1 MGLVSLSKGLD
12 IPIDGA
18 PRQQVVDEKRV
29 SKVALL
35 GQDYIGMKPTMLVD
49 EGDHVRLGQVV
60 FEDKKLPGVKYT
72 APGTGVVREI
82 NRGEK
87 RFFLSMVIELDSGSA
102 EQVTF
107 PRWSHEQ
114 LASADRGAVVE
125 NLIESG
131 TWPAIRQRPF
141 GKVAD
146 PENIP
151 HSIFVTAMDTNPLA
165 PSIEAILK
173 GREDD
178 FKNGL
183 RVLAALTEG
192 RLYVCTSPEADIPLP
207 DLASLSLER
216 FSGPHPAGNAGT
228 HIHFLD
234 PVNRNKTVWNVD
246 AKDVIAM
253 GHLFTTGEIDTTRV
267 ISLAGPGVKTPR
279 LVRTRLGAFIPELTE
294 GEIQGE
300 DQRVIAG
307 SILSGRVANGP
318 VAYLGR
324 FHQQVSVISEGRQ
337 REFLGWINPGAHLFS
352 LKRIVLSRFLPT
364 KRFVF
369 NTALNG
375 GRRAIVP
382 NDSYT
387 RVMPLDILATPLLRA
402 IAVQDV
408 EDAENLGVLELVEE
422 DLSLCTFVCPSKI
435 DHGNVLRETLTLIE
449 KEG

>member
-18 PRQQVVDEKRV
+18 PQQQVVDEKGV

-35 GQDYIGMKPTMLVD
+35 GQDYIGMKPTVLVD
-49 EGDHVRLGQVV
+49 EGDHVKLGQVV
-60 FEDKKLPGVKYT
+60 FEDKKLSGVKYT
-72 APGTGVVREI
+72 APGTGVVRGI

-87 RFFLSMVIELDSGSA
+87 RFFLSMVIELDSGST

-107 PRWSHEQ
+107 PRVSPEQ
-114 LASADRGAVVE
+114 LTSSDRDGVVE

-146 PENIP
+146 PADIP
-151 HSIFVTAMDTNPLA
+151 HSIFITAMDTNPLA
-165 PSIEAILK
+165 PSIDAILK
-173 GREDD
+173 GREEE
-178 FKNGL
+178 FENGL

-192 RLYVCTSPEADIPLP
+192 QLYVCTSPEADIPLP
-207 DLASLSLER
+207 DLPSLSLEH
-216 FSGPHPAGNAGT
+216 FSGPHPAGNPGT

-234 PVNRNKTVWNVD
+234 PVSRNKTVWNVD
-246 AKDVIAM
+246 AKDVVAI
-253 GHLFTTGEIDTTRV
+253 GHLFATGEIDTTRV
-267 ISLAGPGVKTPR
+267 ISLAGPGVKSPR
-279 LVRTRLGAFIPELTE
+279 LIKTRLGAYIPQLTE
-294 GEIQGE
+294 GEVTDG
-300 DQRVIAG
+300 DQRVISG
-307 SILSGRVANGP
+307 SLLSGRVANGP

-324 FHQQVSVISEGRQ
+324 FHQQISVIPEGRQ
-337 REFLGWINPGAHLFS
+337 REFLGWLNPGAHLYS
-352 LKRIVLSRFLPT
+352 LKRIVLSRFLPS
-364 KRFVF
+364 KQFFF

-387 RVMPLDILATPLLRA
+387 KVMPLDILATPLLRA

-408 EDAENLGVLELVEE
+408 EDAEHLGVLELVEE
-422 DLSLCTFVCPSKI
+422 DLALCTFVCPSKI